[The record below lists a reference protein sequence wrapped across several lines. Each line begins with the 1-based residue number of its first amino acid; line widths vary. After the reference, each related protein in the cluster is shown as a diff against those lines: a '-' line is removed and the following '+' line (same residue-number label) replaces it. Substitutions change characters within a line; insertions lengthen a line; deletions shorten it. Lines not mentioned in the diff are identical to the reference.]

1 MGFLWVTGFSF
12 FHCVASPFHS
22 FVTTNRCTRTFQCS
36 VYGERGT
43 HATGDRWHSKPC
55 AEREPAEEAHCAFTQ
70 DLMLS
75 LGTVRASN
83 AQVNVGSRPRARTCP
98 PVRPLDADVHS
109 TALLDTTPSR
119 TRHVNGTQSSTWRRP
134 NAAQAISAGDR
145 EWLAACGLDIC

>member
-1 MGFLWVTGFSF
+1 MGFVWVHADSF
-12 FHCVASPFHS
+12 LPCVASPFHS

-36 VYGERGT
+36 VYGERGA
-43 HATGDRWHSKPC
+43 HATGDRWHSKR
-55 AEREPAEEAHCAFTQ
+55 ATAEEAHCAFTQ

-75 LGTVRASN
+75 LGTVRVSN

-145 EWLAACGLDIC
+145 ELLAACGLDI